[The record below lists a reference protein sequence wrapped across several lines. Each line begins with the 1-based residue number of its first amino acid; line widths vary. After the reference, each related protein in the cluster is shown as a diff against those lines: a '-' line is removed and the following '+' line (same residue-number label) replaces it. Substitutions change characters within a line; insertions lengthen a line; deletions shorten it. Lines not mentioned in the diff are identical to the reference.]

1 MALNLWPAPPITRV
15 EDFMTDD
22 RKRKEADESRP
33 TEISMAE
40 SFPEPGDIVDKA
52 QRDDPNNYTP
62 GNSEKSKRSGN
73 AA

>member
-1 MALNLWPAPPITRV
+1 MALNLWPAPPITRM
-15 EDFMTDD
+15 EDFMTDY

-33 TEISMAE
+33 TEISMDE
-40 SFPEPGDIVDKA
+40 SFPEPGDIVIKA

-62 GNSEKSKRSGN
+62 GNSEKSKPSGN